1 MDQPVRTLKFLFIY
15 FILSVLEYNETSGFY
30 KLVNNIYNSYR
41 NSETGKI
48 GDYQMYPSL
57 GKFIDVAVFKNGE
70 NIEKFDVSSNDAV
83 GYLLVYNISYYFSL
97 HIRFI

>member
-1 MDQPVRTLKFLFIY
+1 MDQPVRTHIFLFIY

-57 GKFIDVAVFKNGE
+57 GKFIDVAVFQNGE
-70 NIEKFDVSSNDAV
+70 DIEKFDVSSNDVA
-83 GYLLVYNISYYFSL
+83 GYFLVYNILYHFSL
-97 HIRFI
+97 HIHFV